1 MLPTPDNF
9 VPTSCSHLPHPRCLP
24 KSTAHLLFK
33 GTHGSEEHPPR
44 TCPPSGNREKAVT
57 HAKTAAHLPV
67 EKDSVAETHKDILKT
82 FLKSDTGSPAP
93 SLRRYL
99 ASLSARFQEDKRQA
113 DLSQKLSKNIPY
125 NSSAQTRPVC
135 LVEDNKL

>member
-1 MLPTPDNF
+1 MLPTPDSF
-9 VPTSCSHLPHPRCLP
+9 VPTSCSHLPHPRYLP
-24 KSTAHLLFK
+24 KSTAHLLLK
-33 GTHGSEEHPPR
+33 GTHGSEEHPR
-44 TCPPSGNREKAVT
+44 TRPPSGNHEKAVT
-57 HAKTAAHLPV
+57 HAKTAAHLPM
-67 EKDSVAETHKDILKT
+67 EKDSVAETHEDILKP

-93 SLRRYL
+93 SLRRYP